1 MPRGEYYTYPLNTYK
16 LADGT
21 VQKLAGIPVFSG
33 LWMRLIMFVL
43 VYAVLVSF
51 IVIYAKKIE
60 KIRKN
65 PIAMKPTRR

>member
-1 MPRGEYYTYPLNTYK
+1 MPRGEYYTYLLNTYK

-60 KIRKN
+60 KIRKK